1 MAYLLVPNMEI
12 TVLTLTLRMSLAC
25 QIVEPSHFLVTERGN
40 IQFQANFSPLFD
52 EASSIIIKQ
61 LIFSL

>member
-1 MAYLLVPNMEI
+1 MEI
-12 TVLTLTLRMSLAC
+12 TELTLTLRMSLAC

-40 IQFQANFSPLFD
+40 PQFQAILGLLFD

-61 LIFSL
+61 LIFSYLELLCS